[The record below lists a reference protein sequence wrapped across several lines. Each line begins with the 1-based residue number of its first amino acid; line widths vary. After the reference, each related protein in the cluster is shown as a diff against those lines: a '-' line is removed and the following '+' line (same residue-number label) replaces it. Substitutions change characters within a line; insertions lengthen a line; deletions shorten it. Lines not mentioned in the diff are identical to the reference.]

1 MATETSALAAL
12 SNDIAATVD
21 AVAAGVVAVEGRAR
35 IGSSG
40 FYIRPHLVLTAD
52 HALESDEI
60 EVVHAGGT
68 TESATVAGRDP
79 STDLALLRTE
89 SAGTPLAFASAD
101 ALRVGAI
108 VLAVARD
115 DDGDLAAS
123 MGVLSAVGDAWRT
136 WHGGEIDRFVRPDL
150 SLYPRFSG
158 SPLVDATGRVAG
170 LNTGG
175 LSRRQVLTVP
185 ASTIER
191 VVETLLA
198 RGGRIPRGYLGV
210 ALQGVRGGVIVLGV
224 EAGSPAER
232 GGLIV
237 GDVITSI
244 AGDEVED
251 AQDVHAQLGSGT
263 VGNALAFEL
272 RRGGQPQRL
281 QVTVGERP
289 EDDG

>member
-1 MATETSALAAL
+1 MPTETSALAAL
-12 SNDIAATVD
+12 SNDIAGTVER
-21 AVAAGVVAVEGRAR
+21 VASGVVAVEGRAR

-40 FYIRPHLVLTAD
+40 FFIRPDLILTAD

-60 EVVHAGGT
+60 EIVRANGE
-68 TESATVAGRDP
+68 TEAAVIAGRDP
-79 STDLALLRTE
+79 STDLALLRVGN
-89 SAGTPLAFASAD
+89 AGVPLEFAPAD

-115 DDGDLAAS
+115 DDGDLAAT
-123 MGVLSAVGDAWRT
+123 MGVISAVGDAWRT

-158 SPLVDATGRVAG
+158 SPLVDVTGRVIG

-175 LSRRQVLTVP
+175 LSRRQTLTVP
-185 ASTIER
+185 ATTIER
-191 VVETLLA
+191 VVDALLT

-210 ALQGVRGGVIVLGV
+210 ALQGVQGGVIVLGV
-224 EAGSPAER
+224 EPNSPADR

-237 GDVITSI
+237 GDIITAI
-244 AGDEVED
+244 AGKGVED
-251 AQDVHAQLGSGT
+251 ADDVHAQLGAGT
-263 VGNALAFEL
+263 VGKQLEIDV
-272 RRGGQPQRL
+272 RRGGTPQHV

-289 EDDG
+289 EHD